1 MELPRS
7 SPDGEKDIQP
17 SFQWRT
23 WIRSLE
29 DSQETRGISAEEV
42 MVIPEVQTGFG
53 GGEKHMPDVWNT
65 S

>member
-7 SPDGEKDIQP
+7 SPDGEKDILS

-23 WIRSLE
+23 WIHSLE

-42 MVIPEVQTGFG
+42 MVIHEVQTVIG
-53 GGEKHMPDVWNT
+53 GGENHMPDVWNT